1 MEKSREVQ
9 ILEKY
14 GAEEIKSYCLISNYG
29 YRFLINGIKY
39 DIRFWEN
46 CYGAYIGRWEI
57 MPASRTEEGEPIP
70 MDKALKK
77 KIEDEFN
84 SF

>member
-1 MEKSREVQ
+1 MGNKEVE

-29 YRFLINGIKY
+29 YIFYIKGIKY

-57 MPASRTEEGEPIP
+57 MPASRTEDDELIH